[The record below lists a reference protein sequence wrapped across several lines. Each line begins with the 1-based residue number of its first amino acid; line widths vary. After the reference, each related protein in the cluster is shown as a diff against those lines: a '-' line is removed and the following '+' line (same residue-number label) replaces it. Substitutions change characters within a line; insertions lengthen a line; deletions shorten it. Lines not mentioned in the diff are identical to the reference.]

1 MSSRQKRKSVR
12 LAYIPEAPSAIKD
25 GHVQE
30 AKGTVRGRY
39 RQTKDDPLRGYADA
53 GQINEDQYMAG
64 DWYAEKLK
72 AMQPSGRDSTNVDRV
87 TGAGSGFPINDT
99 MADATKKV
107 ISVDSHLPQTDRQI
121 LRSILGDGFTATEAV
136 REATGEDG
144 RHYPVP
150 RLREAL
156 QSLVRAI
163 SAARASKWRFL
174 LTTVNSSANT

>member
-1 MSSRQKRKSVR
+1 MTPKRKKVVR
-12 LAYIPEAPSAIKD
+12 LPFIPEAPAAIKD

-30 AKGTVRGRY
+30 AKGAVRGRY
-39 RQTKDDPLRGYADA
+39 RQTKDDPLRSYADS

-72 AMQPSGRDSTNVDRV
+72 AMAPGGRDSTNVDRV
-87 TGAGSGFPINDT
+87 TGGSGFPINDT

-107 ISVDSHLPQTDRQI
+107 ISVDSHLSPADRRI
-121 LRSILGDGFTATEAV
+121 LRKILGDGLTATEAV
-136 REATGEDG
+136 REVTGEDG

-156 QSLVRAI
+156 QSLVRGI
-163 SAARASKWRFL
+163 QAARASKWRFL
-174 LTTVNSSANT
+174 LTSVNSSPNT

>member
-1 MSSRQKRKSVR
+1 MSRKQRKVR
-12 LAYIPEAPSAIKD
+12 LAYIPEAPAAVKD

-30 AKGTVRGRY
+30 AKGVVRGRY
-39 RQTKDDPLRGYADA
+39 RQTKADPLRPYADS

-72 AMQPSGRDSTNVDRV
+72 AMAPSGRDSTNVDRV

-99 MADATKKV
+99 MADATKKL
-107 ISVDSHLPQTDRQI
+107 ISVDSHLAATDRRI
-121 LRSILGDGFTATEAV
+121 LRAILGDGFTATEAV
-136 REATGEDG
+136 REATGEEG

-163 SAARASKWRFL
+163 PAARSAGWRFL
-174 LTTVNSSANT
+174 LTSVNSSPNT